1 MVTNQTTTIDIARDF
16 SPVPAGRHASDGDYS
31 GEHFR
36 KSVLRPALDKYST
49 VEVILDNTEGFGSSF
64 LEEAFGGLV
73 RDGLTA
79 DYLVAHLHLV
89 GNSPAGKRY
98 KAKIQQYISAAKPTS
113 H

>member
-1 MVTNQTTTIDIARDF
+1 MVTGQTTIDIARDF
-16 SPVPAGRHASDGDYS
+16 SPVPAGRHAVDGDYS

-36 KSVLRPALDKYST
+36 RLVLRPALDQYAI
-49 VEVILDNTEGFGSSF
+49 VEVILDNTEGFSSSF

-73 RDGLTA
+73 RDGLSSEF
-79 DYLVAHLHLV
+79 LVGHLHLI

-98 KAKIQQYISAAKPTS
+98 KSKIQQYISAATMLS